1 MDSRRNRE
9 KAYLAFAVFFLVP
22 AVLQAS
28 ELARFLWK
36 TFNFAVLIGLLVYF
50 AGKPLKEII
59 QNYSASIKSSL
70 EESERRAKEAE
81 ERLREIEEKWRRL
94 DEEVERIKHQA
105 LENAEKE
112 RERIL
117 REAEAE
123 AEKIKKNAMEE
134 MEAIYEKALRE
145 LRKYAAE
152 LAVEIAKERI
162 KARMNPGIQKKLLD
176 KYIKELEN

>member
-1 MDSRRNRE
+1 MDGRRNRE
-9 KAYLAFAVFFLVP
+9 KAYLAFVIFFLIP

-28 ELARFLWK
+28 ELSDFLWK
-36 TFNFAVLIGLLVYF
+36 TFNFAVLVGLLIYF

-70 EESERRAKEAE
+70 EGSEKKAKEAE
-81 ERLREIEEKWRRL
+81 EKLREIEDKWRRL
-94 DEEVERIKHQA
+94 DEEVERIKRQA

-112 RERIL
+112 REKIL
-117 REAEAE
+117 REAEEE
-123 AEKIKKNAMEE
+123 AEKIKKNAMDE

-152 LAVEIAKERI
+152 LAVEIAEEKIRA
-162 KARMNPGIQKKLLD
+162 KMNPEIHKKLLD